1 MMHALLF
8 GAAVHMDVLRSPR
21 LSFDNP
27 IRLHHKVQTMRLLKE
42 ELKSPEKTPLDEVL
56 LAVLCLAANEVETMA
71 NNMKQRIR
79 SPFNSPL
86 TSAQWLDV
94 YGSITHISAHTMAM
108 RSLVDRRGGLER
120 IQLEGL
126 AEVLSL

>member
-1 MMHALLF
+1 
-8 GAAVHMDVLRSPR
+8 
-21 LSFDNP
+21 
-27 IRLHHKVQTMRLLKE
+27 MRLIKE

-56 LAVLCLAANEVETMA
+56 LAVLCLAANEIETVE
-71 NNMKQRIR
+71 NHMKKKIR

-94 YGSITHISAHTMAM
+94 YGSITHIPAHTIAM
-108 RSLVDRRGGLER
+108 RSLVSRRGGLER
-120 IQLEGL
+120 IELEGL